1 MAEFVAVFLLYTF
14 KAHWLWWLAF
24 FIMIFLEGWSEY
36 RKIERT
42 IKMQKE
48 ARERDIKKRKEEREN
63 RPRVWTG
70 EEV

>member
-14 KAHWLWWLAF
+14 KAAWYWWFAF
-24 FIMIFLEGWSEY
+24 VVMIFLEGWSEY

-48 ARERDIKKRKEEREN
+48 ARERDIQKRKEDREN
-63 RPRVWTG
+63 APRVWTG
-70 EEV
+70 EEI